1 MTLTGMHYY
10 ETSGKVKFWGGLSK
24 RQTHTVLTMEQI
36 MKTNGHGTVE
46 LRTERMIL
54 RRYHPEDAP
63 ELYKEFGT
71 DTEMYRYSGWNPYAT
86 PEMAQDTVR
95 GFIENYNDDHFY
107 GWAMESDDV
116 LLGTIGAYDYKDD
129 RIEVGFSIARAYWGQ
144 GYATEALKAVLEY
157 LTDHEGISCV
167 TAWCASENTGSKRT
181 LEKAGMSLVKTEKGG
196 LSVGNRVYDK
206 LTYDYRR
213 RIEAD
218 LHTENVHYEKN

>member
-1 MTLTGMHYY
+1 
-10 ETSGKVKFWGGLSK
+10 
-24 RQTHTVLTMEQI
+24 

-218 LHTENVHYEKN
+218 LHTENVHYEKY

>member
-24 RQTHTVLTMEQI
+24 RQTHTILTMEQI

-218 LHTENVHYEKN
+218 LHTENVHYEKY

>member
-24 RQTHTVLTMEQI
+24 RQTHTILTMEQI
-36 MKTNGHGTVE
+36 MKTNSHGTVE
-46 LRTERMIL
+46 LRTERIIL

-218 LHTENVHYEKN
+218 LHTEHVHYEKY

>member
-24 RQTHTVLTMEQI
+24 RQTHTILTMEQI

-95 GFIENYNDDHFY
+95 GILDLWDSLSPTGDNYTLVRKLPKRSVVPQRSVVPRQH
-107 GWAMESDDV
+107 
-116 LLGTIGAYDYKDD
+116 
-129 RIEVGFSIARAYWGQ
+129 SI
-144 GYATEALKAVLEY
+144 
-157 LTDHEGISCV
+157 C
-167 TAWCASENTGSKRT
+167 
-181 LEKAGMSLVKTEKGG
+181 
-196 LSVGNRVYDK
+196 
-206 LTYDYRR
+206 
-213 RIEAD
+213 
-218 LHTENVHYEKN
+218 